1 MARLNVNPTRMVL
14 GQLKKQLRVALR
26 GHKLMKDK
34 RDELMK
40 RFLDLARENKKLR
53 EEVEAAMGDIY
64 TSFSVA
70 SSVMTPSMME
80 EALMYP
86 KQAVSLGVGSKNV
99 MSVDVP
105 VFEFETGQ
113 AEGSSIFPYGFANT
127 SGELDTSI
135 EKLSEIFPTLLKL
148 AAMEK
153 EANMLAAEI
162 EKTRRR
168 VNALEYV
175 KIPQYQETIRYIQMK
190 LDEDERST
198 QTRLQKV
205 KEMIAKDA
213 IEEARER
220 DIQALEE
227 LHGKKQS

>member
-14 GQLKKQLRVALR
+14 GQLKRQLRVALR

-40 RFLDLARENKKLR
+40 RFLDLARENKVLR
-53 EEVEAAMGDIY
+53 EQVEAAMGEIY

-70 SSVMTPSMME
+70 SAVMSPELME

-86 KQAVSLGVGSKNV
+86 KQAVNLSVGSKNV

-105 VFEFETGQ
+105 VFDFETGTP
-113 AEGSSIFPYGFANT
+113 EGGGIFPYGFAET

-135 EKLSEIFPTLLKL
+135 EKLSAIFPTMLKL

-153 EANMLAAEI
+153 EANMLAEEI

-213 IEEARER
+213 IEEAKER
-220 DIQALEE
+220 DREALEE
-227 LHGKKQS
+227 LHGKTS

>member
-14 GQLKKQLRVALR
+14 TQLKKQLAVAIR

-53 EEVEAAMGDIY
+53 EQVEAELGEVY
-64 TSFSVA
+64 TSFSIA

-86 KQAVSLGVGSKNV
+86 KQGVALTVGSKNV

-105 VFEFETGQ
+105 VFGFESTQ

-135 EKLSEIFPTLLKL
+135 EKLSEIFPIMLKL

-153 EANMLAAEI
+153 EANMLAEEI

-175 KIPQYQETIRYIQMK
+175 KSPQYQETIRYIQMK

-220 DIQALEE
+220 DAQALAE
-227 LHGKKQS
+227 LHGKTS

>member
-1 MARLNVNPTRMVL
+1 
-14 GQLKKQLRVALR
+14 
-26 GHKLMKDK
+26 
-34 RDELMK
+34 
-40 RFLDLARENKKLR
+40 
-53 EEVEAAMGDIY
+53 
-64 TSFSVA
+64 
-70 SSVMTPSMME
+70 ME

-86 KQAVSLGVGSKNV
+86 KQAVSLAVGSKNV

-105 VFEFETGQ
+105 VFDFETSQ
-113 AEGSSIFPYGFANT
+113 AEGGNIFPYGFANT

-135 EKLSEIFPTLLKL
+135 EKLSELFPTLLKL

-153 EANMLAAEI
+153 EANMLAEEI

-220 DIQALEE
+220 DREALEE
-227 LHGKKQS
+227 LHGKTS

>member
-53 EEVEAAMGDIY
+53 EEVEAKLAEVY

-86 KQAVSLGVGSKNV
+86 KQGVALKVGSKNV

-105 VFEFETGQ
+105 VFEFETTQ

-135 EKLSEIFPTLLKL
+135 EKLSDVFPTMLKL

-153 EANMLAAEI
+153 EANMLAEEI

-213 IEEARER
+213 IEEARAR
-220 DIQALEE
+220 DIEALKE
-227 LHGKKQS
+227 LHGKTS

>member
-1 MARLNVNPTRMVL
+1 MAELNVTPTRMEL
-14 GQLKKQLRVALR
+14 TRLKKKLETAQR
-26 GHKLMKDK
+26 GHKLLKDK
-34 RDELMK
+34 RDELMR
-40 RFLDLARENKKLR
+40 RFLDLVRENQALR
-53 EEVEAAMGDIY
+53 ARVEA
-64 TSFSVA
+64 TVA
-70 SSVMTPSMME
+70 QANKNFVLARAVMQD
-80 EALMYP
+80 EALSTALLAA
-86 KQAVSLGVGSKNV
+86 KQETTIDVGTRNV

-105 VFEFETGQ
+105 VFEFESTQ

-135 EKLSEIFPTLLKL
+135 EKLSKVFPVMLKL

-153 EANMLAAEI
+153 EANMLAEEI

-213 IEEARER
+213 IEEARQR
-220 DIQALEE
+220 DADALAE
-227 LHGKKQS
+227 LRRNRS

>member
-53 EEVEAAMGDIY
+53 EEVEGAMGEIY

-70 SSVMTPSMME
+70 SAVMSPELMD

-86 KQAVSLGVGSKNV
+86 KQSVSLGVGSKNV

-105 VFEFETGQ
+105 VFSFETSRP
-113 AEGSSIFPYGFANT
+113 ESSGFFPYGFAET

-135 EKLSEIFPTLLKL
+135 EKLSASSGGI
-148 AAMEK
+148 
-153 EANMLAAEI
+153 
-162 EKTRRR
+162 
-168 VNALEYV
+168 
-175 KIPQYQETIRYIQMK
+175 
-190 LDEDERST
+190 S
-198 QTRLQKV
+198 
-205 KEMIAKDA
+205 AKA
-213 IEEARER
+213 
-220 DIQALEE
+220 
-227 LHGKKQS
+227 

>member
-53 EEVEAAMGDIY
+53 EEVEASMGEIY

-70 SSVMTPSMME
+70 SAVMTPSMME

-86 KQAVSLGVGSKNV
+86 KQAVSLAVGSKNV

-105 VFEFETGQ
+105 VFDFETSQ
-113 AEGSSIFPYGFANT
+113 AEGGNIFPYGFANT

-135 EKLSEIFPTLLKL
+135 EKLSELFPTLLKL

-153 EANMLAAEI
+153 EANMLAEEI

-220 DIQALEE
+220 DREALEE
-227 LHGKKQS
+227 LHGKTS

>member
-14 GQLKKQLRVALR
+14 TQLKKQLAVAIR

-53 EEVEAAMGDIY
+53 EQVEAELGEVY
-64 TSFSVA
+64 TSFSIA

-86 KQAVSLGVGSKNV
+86 KQGVALTVGSKNV

-105 VFEFETGQ
+105 VFGFESTQ

-135 EKLSEIFPTLLKL
+135 EKLSEIFPTMLKL

-153 EANMLAAEI
+153 EANMLAEEI

-220 DIQALEE
+220 DAQALAE
-227 LHGKKQS
+227 LHGKTS

>member
-53 EEVEAAMGDIY
+53 EEVEAQLSEVY

-86 KQAVSLGVGSKNV
+86 KQGVALKVGSKNV

-105 VFEFETGQ
+105 VFDFETTQ
-113 AEGSSIFPYGFANT
+113 AEGSNIFPYGFANT

-135 EKLSEIFPTLLKL
+135 EKLSAIFPTMLKL

-153 EANMLAAEI
+153 EANMLAEEI

-220 DIQALEE
+220 DMQALEE
-227 LHGKKQS
+227 LRRKSS

>member
-14 GQLKKQLRVALR
+14 TQLKKQRAVAIR

-53 EEVEAAMGDIY
+53 EQVEAELGEVY
-64 TSFSVA
+64 TSFSIA

-86 KQAVSLGVGSKNV
+86 KQGVALTVGSKNV

-105 VFEFETGQ
+105 VFGFESTQ

-135 EKLSEIFPTLLKL
+135 EKLSEIFPIMLKL

-153 EANMLAAEI
+153 EANMLAEEI

-220 DIQALEE
+220 DAQALAE
-227 LHGKKQS
+227 LHGKTS